1 MAEIPLPG
9 PTCSSSRCSLK
20 SAVSGHSQ
28 AVDDEKDEEMG
39 KALDWILEHLISA
52 CLLKD
57 PCEILRRPPC
67 LHGTGQGL
75 LTSAPCCLLP

>member
-20 SAVSGHSQ
+20 SAASGQSQ
-28 AVDDEKDEEMG
+28 AVDEKDEEMS

-52 CLLKD
+52 RLLKD
-57 PCEILRRPPC
+57 PCEVLHRPPC
-67 LHGTGQGL
+67 PHGTGQGL
-75 LTSAPCCLLP
+75 LTSAACCLLP